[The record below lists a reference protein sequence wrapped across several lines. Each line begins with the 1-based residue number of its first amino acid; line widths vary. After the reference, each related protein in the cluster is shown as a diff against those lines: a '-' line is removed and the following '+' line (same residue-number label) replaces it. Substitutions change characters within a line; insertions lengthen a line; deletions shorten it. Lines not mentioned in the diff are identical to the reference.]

1 MSVTPL
7 HPGPPPSLFDA
18 TVELF
23 DAGQE
28 VVVQRI
34 EMLRAEIRHDLEQVV
49 LALAAIVGA
58 VAVAL
63 WGYAFIVV
71 AITWALARV
80 IDPPL
85 AVAAIGAT
93 HFLIGA
99 GLVAFAIRRFRSL
112 AIVNDP
118 EDES

>member
-7 HPGPPPSLFDA
+7 RPTPPPSLFDA

-34 EMLRAEIRHDLEQVV
+34 EMLRAEIRHDLEQVA
-49 LALAAIVGA
+49 LAGAAIVGA
-58 VAVAL
+58 TAVLL
-63 WGYAFIVV
+63 WGYAFLVV
-71 AITWALARV
+71 ALTWALARV

-85 AVAAIGAT
+85 AVAAVGAA
-93 HFLIGA
+93 HALLGA
-99 GLVAFAIRRFRSL
+99 GLVAFAVKRFRSL

-118 EDES
+118 EDEL